1 MQQIRLHGLG
11 GQGVVSTA
19 HLLGKAAMF
28 SGLWAN
34 SLPFFSTAQRGGKV
48 VAYTRIDS
56 NRIDDHCYIYKP
68 DILVL
73 FHNSLIQDDEVLEGV
88 ISGTKILISVD
99 AQTAG
104 LIEYKSQDTF
114 CLDGENIARSILG
127 IPVPSTVMAGAV
139 LKIFPQIP
147 FAYLVKAIEDSF
159 PQKYVEKNVRAAEE
173 GLLQCKMKSLEGK
186 P

>member
-56 NRIDDHCYIYKP
+56 SRIDDHCYIYEP
-68 DILVL
+68 DILVV
-73 FHNSLIQDDEVLEGV
+73 FHSSLLQEDEILKGV
-88 ISGTKILISVD
+88 KSGTKILISVD
-99 AQTAG
+99 EQTAG
-104 LIEYKSQDTF
+104 VMEYTSLDTF
-114 CLDGENIARSILG
+114 CLDGEHIARSILG
-127 IPVPSTVMAGAV
+127 IPVPSTVMAGAI

-147 FAYLVKAIEDSF
+147 FANLAKAIEGSF
-159 PQKYVEKNVRAAEE
+159 PQKYIEKNVRAAEE
-173 GLLQCKMKSLEGK
+173 GLLQCKMKTLEGK